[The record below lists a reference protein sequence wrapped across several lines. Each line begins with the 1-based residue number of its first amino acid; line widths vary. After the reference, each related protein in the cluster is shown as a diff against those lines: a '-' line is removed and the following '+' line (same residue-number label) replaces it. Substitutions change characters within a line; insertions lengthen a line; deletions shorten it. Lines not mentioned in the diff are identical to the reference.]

1 MVSPPEEV
9 VLKEAIDAY
18 NNIIIIDSNSW
29 NIIPYELKYMT
40 SLYKV
45 MCGCECSIST
55 KIMHSSL
62 LSWRERFLKNLRI
75 KVVMRKT
82 EGLVK
87 WKIFYLIHIKIMSR
101 HMVSICFKQYLI
113 WRGQQFV
120 HIHHKIMRHHI
131 RNVSCVVVCN
141 VHGLIIQVQNQI
153 STIQHLSP
161 EYVFVCINTLHVLLC
176 ISDSLW
182 MKINS
187 ANCVSRLHIQL

>member
-1 MVSPPEEV
+1 
-9 VLKEAIDAY
+9 
-18 NNIIIIDSNSW
+18 
-29 NIIPYELKYMT
+29 
-40 SLYKV
+40 

-82 EGLVK
+82 ESLVK

-141 VHGLIIQVQNQI
+141 VHGSIFQVKIQII
-153 STIQHLSP
+153 TIQILALS
-161 EYVFVCINTLHVLLC
+161 YVFMCINTLNVVLCVGDAIL
-176 ISDSLW
+176 
-182 MKINS
+182 MRRNS
-187 ANCVSRLHIQL
+187 ANCVKILQMQL